1 MVGCTIDAGSKIYAA
16 RVDALHQNTYQ
27 VLSGLNHQGS
37 DEGNSNNQADMT
49 VNDDGDEPGDN
60 AEKKAKAAKKRRLK
74 NSSHIVTA
82 ENIES
87 ITHKMRDEYKDEDLY
102 FAKKSTCIENEAIGG
117 ILLNKLHIQNDS
129 IKMLI
134 NSDDHQYDIPE
145 LEHVRNNTNEFNFK
159 SMVDCY
165 SSVPGELRNLKLCAD
180 LSSFSFINFND
191 DENVRNYSA
200 TIQRFFYY
208 LIEQIK

>member
-37 DEGNSNNQADMT
+37 DEQTDNNPNEMD
-49 VNDDGDEPGDN
+49 VNDDGNDEGEA

-74 NSSHIVTA
+74 NSSHIVTT

-87 ITHKMRDEYKDEDLY
+87 INHKMRDEYKDEDLY

-134 NSDDHQYDIPE
+134 NSDDHQYDIPD
-145 LEHVRNNTNEFNFK
+145 LEKVRNNLSEFNFK
-159 SMVDCY
+159 SMADSY
-165 SSVPGELRNLKLCAD
+165 ASVSGELRNLKLCAD
-180 LSSFSFINFND
+180 LSTFSFINYND
-191 DENVRNYSA
+191 DENVRNSA
-200 TIQRFFYY
+200 SFET
-208 LIEQIK
+208 L